1 MAAEAVRSFCSSVS
15 AVYPVPLIA
24 LQHGLYEAQ
33 VPLWQGPGT
42 PVSDLGHVGSF
53 FSPLAA
59 YIKAWVQDTG
69 TPVLR

>member
-1 MAAEAVRSFCSSVS
+1 MAADLVRSFCPTVS
-15 AVYPVPLIA
+15 AVYTVPFISV
-24 LQHGLYEAQ
+24 QGGLYEAQ